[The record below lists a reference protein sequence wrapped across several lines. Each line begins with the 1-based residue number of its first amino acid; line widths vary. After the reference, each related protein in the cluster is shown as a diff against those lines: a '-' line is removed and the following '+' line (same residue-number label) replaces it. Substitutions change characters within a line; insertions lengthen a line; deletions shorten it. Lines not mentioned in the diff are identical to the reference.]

1 MSNTFFHLMAAVV
14 LACAAQGQI
23 RHDHSSARSH
33 LTADFKRLELI
44 RGPYREEM
52 EKQLGHLLGK
62 RIGVWASEDADTSG
76 VPGWED
82 VRTLYLNI
90 SDGTRVELW
99 LETSNGTCSAASGGT
114 GGFLTDLSIFIGPQ
128 TNGFCFAYTVFSNR
142 LYTLFS
148 PGGLQRRMTFTKM
161 ADKDALPLPVRTA
174 PVLRTSPNRFPVPTI
189 TSERL
194 NRFKTM
200 RGCYMSVSALS
211 EVWRQKGVE
220 RLYLRINGY
229 DNLFYLYK
237 KEGKICLDPAL
248 SPCPSVIDGY
258 YSDRYAYSFDGE
270 DRIVLTE
277 LPPFVSEFD
286 ELLLHATTNGS
297 SRANIQKRIEKQ
309 SAVDHVRLAAWANR
323 EKNEGRIV
331 FVRIPDPSIPFE
343 DFSLAA
349 DYSVDIHGP
358 TRWDDGLD
366 RFYRKYAAE
375 MRLDRNY
382 GVEFRFSKSAETEWK
397 KLGYGDDGL
406 DRCRNRMYYDYMFTN
421 GIPVSHR

>member
-82 VRTLYLNI
+82 VRTLYLKI
-90 SDGTRVELW
+90 SNEAGSELW
-99 LETSNGTCSAASGGT
+99 VETRDGHCSAVSGGA
-114 GGFLTDLSIFIGPQ
+114 GGFLTDLTVFIGPPA
-128 TNGFCFAYTVFSNR
+128 NGFCFAYTVSSNR
-142 LYTLFS
+142 MYTLFS
-148 PGGLQRRMTFTKM
+148 PGGLQRRMIFSKA
-161 ADKDALPLPVRTA
+161 ADENSLPLPVRTGVVSHT
-174 PVLRTSPNRFPVPTI
+174 PSDRFPVPAI
-189 TSERL
+189 SGERL
-194 NRFKTM
+194 DRFKTM

-211 EVWRQKGVE
+211 GAWRQKGVE

-248 SPCPSVIDGY
+248 YACPSAMDGY
-258 YSDRYAYSFDGE
+258 YSDGYAYSFDGK
-270 DRIVLTE
+270 DRIVLAD
-277 LPPFVSEFD
+277 LPPFVDEFD
-286 ELLLHATTNGS
+286 ELLLYATTNVS
-297 SRANIQKRIEKQ
+297 ARASIQNRIEKQ
-309 SAVDHVRLAAWANR
+309 TAADHARLSAWANR
-323 EKNEGRIV
+323 EKDEGRIV

-358 TRWDDGLD
+358 TRWDEKLD
-366 RFYRKYAAE
+366 RFYRKHAGDI
-375 MRLDRNY
+375 RFDND
-382 GVEFRFSKSAETEWK
+382 GIEFRFSKSTETEWE

-406 DRCRNRMYYDYMFTN
+406 ERCRNRMYYDYMFTN